1 MLPFVLTLLSVPGI
15 LAAPAG
21 SSKSSGQDG
30 PYHDFSLSCTRVS
43 LDDRGSIL
51 SASCARPIWASSNGN
66 GNNGNNPSNQGS
78 PQPQQMMLDNELD
91 LRMCVG
97 IEQETGELAW
107 DV

>member
-1 MLPFVLTLLSVPGI
+1 MHPLVLTLLSVPSI

-21 SSKSSGQDG
+21 YFKSSGRDG
-30 PYHDFSLSCTRVS
+30 PYHDFSLSCAHVS

-66 GNNGNNPSNQGS
+66 GNNGNNPGNRGS
-78 PQPQQMMLDNELD
+78 PQAQQMMLDNELD

-97 IEQETGELAW
+97 IDQETGELAW